1 MDTLRIV
8 YMLVVPQSKFFFKS
22 YLKVSGDGTREE
34 SQMSE
39 SKHKYLAQTHK
50 PIYCSFHKQ
59 DEPKHQEKQ
68 R

>member
-1 MDTLRIV
+1 MPA
-8 YMLVVPQSKFFFKS
+8 VPQSIFKS

-39 SKHKYLAQTHK
+39 SKHKYLAQTHQ

-59 DEPKHQEKQ
+59 DEPKHQ
-68 R
+68 